1 MCLANK
7 PFFMLSITWSKS
19 LTATAHISPMKLV
32 DKMKLQNVNS
42 KSVRYTYI
50 RNLRV
55 RLSSSKSEHASCF
68 SPIAICLR
76 IEWGTHTYSLS
87 LTHRQMEFIL
97 HGCCAKYSSVD
108 NLHVDCTY
116 CGVCNSDSIPVFK
129 EICSMCLW
137 KLFDRRRRRC
147 SCCYCYF
154 HALPFYCWLLC
165 VVCLSCYRACW
176 QFTTFPYRLKTNS
189 ISIINNLQM
198 LILNDSQYKWHAK
211 TRDASRTAS
220 KHTHA
225 HTHARSTTIVLQLM
239 LLDGNCQVLRFY
251 MLIQWTWVSS
261 FLSSI
266 PLYILFSSHSVCSPH
281 STA

>member
-1 MCLANK
+1 MLIRKVFDTLIYEICACAWAHQKANTHRVSRQL
-7 PFFMLSITWSKS
+7 PFVCTLNE
-19 LTATAHISPMKLV
+19 AH
-32 DKMKLQNVNS
+32 
-42 KSVRYTYI
+42 
-50 RNLRV
+50 
-55 RLSSSKSEHASCF
+55 
-68 SPIAICLR
+68 
-76 IEWGTHTYSLS
+76 THTLS

-211 TRDASRTAS
+211 TRDSSRMVSKQTHTRTYTCTFNNNSASIDAS
-220 KHTHA
+220 GW
-225 HTHARSTTIVLQLM
+225 Q
-239 LLDGNCQVLRFY
+239 
-251 MLIQWTWVSS
+251 
-261 FLSSI
+261 LSS
-266 PLYILFSSHSVCSPH
+266 
-281 STA
+281 A